1 MQKDSFTIIR
11 NIAEISKGSKITLPK
26 CGTHIDH
33 ILTNQQVIEAIHE
46 NFIESDHKAVIAK
59 VLIEE

>member
-1 MQKDSFTIIR
+1 MSKTDKI
-11 NIAEISKGSKITLPK
+11 EICSVYLP
-26 CGTHIDH
+26 TASLDR
-33 ILTNQQVIEAIHE
+33 QVIEAIHE